1 MEEQERLNE
10 DIPDSLVIKYLIREK
25 KQLLVELGKEKAYS
39 LELEDLLKAER
50 TKSAELRE
58 VSKEVKKEIK
68 KEQRYEAMS
77 TQIKSLEKAKKSLT
91 LLRDQLCY
99 KVAKYEKILRENNLL

>member
-1 MEEQERLNE
+1 MEERLNE

-68 KEQRYEAMS
+68 KEQVYNS
-77 TQIKSLEKAKKSLT
+77 LKTQIKNLETSNKKLIT
-91 LLRDQLCY
+91 VRDRLCY
-99 KVAKYEKILRENNLL
+99 EVNKYKQILLKNNLL